1 MLETVCHVASMKKNA
16 YEVLVANLIQ
26 HATPLSLSLQPCD
39 EQSIPD
45 TQTVTGIL
53 ITAVLY

>member
-1 MLETVCHVASMKKNA
+1 MKKNA

-26 HATPLSLSLQPCD
+26 RATPLTLTLQPCD

-45 TQTVTGIL
+45 TQKVTGVL
-53 ITAVLY
+53 ITTVFVLISLL